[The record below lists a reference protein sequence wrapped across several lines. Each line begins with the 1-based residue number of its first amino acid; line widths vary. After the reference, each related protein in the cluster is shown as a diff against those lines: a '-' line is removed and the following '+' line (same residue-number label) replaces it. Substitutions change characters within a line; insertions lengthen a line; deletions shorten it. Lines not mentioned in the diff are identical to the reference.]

1 MFEKFKD
8 AVVTKIGV
16 ALYVAPG
23 GGRASHSDRPFHG
36 FVLNDEVSVK
46 DYVFSDGRVMR
57 TEENELFYLPKGST
71 YYVKTYSVGSCYA
84 INFDTVNEI
93 KCEPFCMKFRNNES
107 ILKTFKTAEREWRT
121 QSEVMDAAARRA
133 VYDVIVAIGGE
144 EKRSYLPDSRFGII
158 APAFEKMTS
167 DFANGELTVAELSA
181 MCNIS
186 EAYFR
191 RLFEAKF
198 GVSPKEYII
207 NKRIGY
213 AKQILETGELSV
225 NDTALLCGY
234 SEPTHFSREFAV
246 RVGVSPS
253 EYKRTAKGKFE

>member
-1 MFEKFKD
+1 MFGNFKG
-8 AVVTKIGV
+8 AMVSKIGI

-23 GGRASHSDRPFHG
+23 GGRASHSNRPFHG
-36 FVLNDEVSVK
+36 FVINDEDSVK
-46 DYVFSDGRVMR
+46 DYIFSDGRVLK
-57 TEENELFYLPKGST
+57 TGGGELFYLPKGST
-71 YYVKTYSVGSCYA
+71 YYVKTYLTGGCYA
-84 INFDTVNEI
+84 INFDTLNEI
-93 KCEPFCMKFRNNES
+93 NCVPFCIKFRNSENV
-107 ILKTFKTAEREWRT
+107 LKAFKNAEKEWRT
-121 QSEVMDAAARRA
+121 QSDIMRVAATRA
-133 VYDVIVAIGGE
+133 IYDIIMSICNE
-144 EKRSYLPDSRFGII
+144 EKKCYVPDSRFGII
-158 APAFEKMTS
+158 AHAVERITA
-167 DFANGELTVAELSA
+167 DFANNELTVAELAA

-207 NKRIGY
+207 EKRLGY
-213 AKQILETGELSV
+213 AKQLLETGELSV

-234 SEPTHFSREFAV
+234 SEETHFSREFTK

>member
-1 MFEKFKD
+1 MFDLWKD
-8 AVVTKIGV
+8 AVVSEISIAVCVK
-16 ALYVAPG
+16 PG
-23 GGRASHSDRPFHG
+23 NGKHAHTDRPYHG

-46 DYVFSDGRVMR
+46 DYVFFDGRVMR

-107 ILKTFKTAEREWRT
+107 ILKTFKTAEKEWRT
-121 QSEVMDAAARRA
+121 QSELMRVAAKRA
-133 VYDVIVAIGGE
+133 VYDIIMSIYSEG
-144 EKRSYLPDSRFGII
+144 KKSYMPDDRFLML
-158 APAFEKMTS
+158 APALERISAEFCQ
-167 DFANGELTVAELSA
+167 NELTVSELASSCK
-181 MCNIS
+181 MS

-191 RLFEAKF
+191 RLFETKF

-207 NKRIGY
+207 EKRLGY
-213 AKQILETGELSV
+213 AKQLLESGEVSV
-225 NDTALLCGY
+225 SDAALLCGY
-234 SEPTHFSREFAV
+234 SETTHFSREFTR

-253 EYKRTAKGKFE
+253 IYRRGGNL